1 MSHLFLALNSC
12 GLHRLDT
19 GPDRLSM
26 ACACN
31 KKQDEIRCGFVSFS
45 KDKALGVGGR
55 WRCIKVCIRLCT
67 DNFEKE
73 QRQAQSAYQ
82 PHQLAHFAA
91 NQLELASINV
101 KQLKQTLA
109 PYLQA
114 TPSESWYG
122 RVVYEAKCVKQGGTP
137 EAALRDLL
145 PLAAALREKA

>member
-1 MSHLFLALNSC
+1 MSHLFLALNILW
-12 GLHRLDT
+12 LHRLDT
-19 GPDRLSM
+19 APDRLSM

-101 KQLKQTLA
+101 N
-109 PYLQA
+109 
-114 TPSESWYG
+114 
-122 RVVYEAKCVKQGGTP
+122 
-137 EAALRDLL
+137 
-145 PLAAALREKA
+145 

>member
-1 MSHLFLALNSC
+1 MQYQAWLCPPL
-12 GLHRLDT
+12 
-19 GPDRLSM
+19 
-26 ACACN
+26 CN

-114 TPSESWYG
+114 TPIIHGMDGSFM
-122 RVVYEAKCVKQGGTP
+122 KQSVSSRAG
-137 EAALRDLL
+137 LQKL
-145 PLAAALREKA
+145 PFEICCPWQLH